1 MRAPSGRPN
10 ERGRQQPMNLIYLI
24 LPIALLIAAGFVFA
38 FVWATR
44 QGQFDDMDT
53 PSMRILGEDDEI
65 DVGPAKKVES
75 NSPGTT
81 D

>member
-1 MRAPSGRPN
+1 
-10 ERGRQQPMNLIYLI
+10 MNLIYLI

-53 PSMRILGEDDEI
+53 PSLRVLGEDDEI

-75 NSPGTT
+75 NPPGTT
-81 D
+81 E